1 MRTEQIVAK
10 ALENFGSD
18 RYKLALSVA
27 KRTRALSAGAQP
39 LLEIDTR
46 KMKFADIAL
55 REIAEGKVEIEAIV
69 ETEK

>member
-10 ALENFGSD
+10 ALENFGAD

-27 KRTRALSAGAQP
+27 KRTRALSAGAQT
-39 LLEIDTR
+39 LLDIDTR

-55 REIAEGKVEIEAIV
+55 LEIAEGKVEIEAIV